1 MCTLA
6 LYLNVFADLP
16 LLVAAN
22 RDEHFDRPSAPP
34 AEIAGDPRIVAGR
47 DLRVGGTWLGVNDHG
62 LLVGILNRRQ
72 NDNGNN
78 EPTPTTWPVHAAF
91 CAWTCCKGQA
101 SPRACEFIDSHH
113 AAYNPFTIVFAD
125 RQTAW
130 VAYNNHDSKIVSK
143 RLDPGLH
150 VFSSAAELDLNSAKA
165 DRAHPRFAQLKDRLP
180 TGRAE
185 PSDWLS
191 DLRAVLADHTLRD
204 GSNDPGDAI
213 CVHRESTGT
222 VSSSVVAMVAARSRF
237 DTFFCPG
244 PPCQNG
250 FTGPTEFS
258 DPMSEPGK
266 PKHAATV
273 ILLRPAGPRGFEVF
287 LTRRPDAMPFLGG
300 MYCYPGGTVSKEDCR
315 AATIARTLG
324 RTPKQA
330 RQIIGAAFTPE
341 QAIGLWI
348 AAGARSL

>member
-22 RDEHFDRPSAPP
+22 RDENFDRPSAPP

-72 NDNGNN
+72 NENGSNGLL
-78 EPTPTTWPVHAAF
+78 TTLTRSRGLLCMDLLQRKSVAE
-91 CAWTCCKGQA
+91 GVQ
-101 SPRACEFIDSHH
+101 FIAGHS
-113 AAYNPFTIVFAD
+113 AAYNPFTVVFAD
-125 RQTAW
+125 RQSAW

-165 DRAHPRFAQLKDRLP
+165 DRAHPRFAQLKDRTL

-185 PSDWLS
+185 PETWLD
-191 DLRAVLADHTLRD
+191 DLRGVLADHTLRD

-222 VSSSVVAMVAARSRF
+222 VSSSVVALAAARARF
-237 DTFFCPG
+237 ETFFCPG
-244 PPCQNG
+244 PPCQNK
-250 FTGPTEFS
+250 FTGP
-258 DPMSEPGK
+258 
-266 PKHAATV
+266 
-273 ILLRPAGPRGFEVF
+273 
-287 LTRRPDAMPFLGG
+287 
-300 MYCYPGGTVSKEDCR
+300 VS
-315 AATIARTLG
+315 L
-324 RTPKQA
+324 
-330 RQIIGAAFTPE
+330 
-341 QAIGLWI
+341 AI
-348 AAGARSL
+348 R

>member
-6 LYLNVFADLP
+6 LYLNIFADLP

-72 NDNGNN
+72 NDNGRQRDCRRQLTRSRGLLCMDLLQRRSVA
-78 EPTPTTWPVHAAF
+78 EGV
-91 CAWTCCKGQA
+91 
-101 SPRACEFIDSHH
+101 EFIAGHS
-113 AAYNPFTIVFAD
+113 AAYNPFTVVFAD
-125 RQTAW
+125 RQSAW
-130 VAYNNHDSKIVSK
+130 VAYNNHDGKIVSK

-180 TGRAE
+180 KGRAE
-185 PSDWLS
+185 PATWLS
-191 DLRAVLADHTLRD
+191 DLRAVLADHTMRD

-222 VSSSVVAMVAARSRF
+222 VSSSVVALAAARSRF
-237 DTFFCPG
+237 ETFFCPG
-244 PPCQNG
+244 PPCQNS
-250 FTGPTEFS
+250 FTGP
-258 DPMSEPGK
+258 
-266 PKHAATV
+266 
-273 ILLRPAGPRGFEVF
+273 
-287 LTRRPDAMPFLGG
+287 
-300 MYCYPGGTVSKEDCR
+300 VS
-315 AATIARTLG
+315 L
-324 RTPKQA
+324 
-330 RQIIGAAFTPE
+330 
-341 QAIGLWI
+341 AI
-348 AAGARSL
+348 R